1 MLVTIAV
8 LAGLAAIPLALG
20 WLSAESRPG
29 FLDPEAR
36 PDPFVTPIREEHVR
50 R

>member
-1 MLVTIAV
+1 MLVTFAL
-8 LAGLAAIPLALG
+8 LAGLALIPLLLG

-29 FLDPEAR
+29 FLDPEAS
-36 PDPFVTPIREEHVR
+36 PDPFVTPIREEHAR